1 MKKAKHL
8 CKTKYCRRSKN
19 GHRSLCNTCEAR
31 AYRARHP
38 IKYVYDTLKRNAKR
52 RDKIFT
58 ITLVDFT
65 EFIAGTDY
73 LERRGR
79 KNENL
84 TIDRIDNNKGYIL
97 GNLRVMTN
105 LENKKKY
112 VEWFRNREVLEGDIV
127 VGDNSNLPF

>member
-1 MKKAKHL
+1 MKKKIK
-8 CKTKYCRRSKN
+8 CKTPYCRRKKN
-19 GHRSLCNTCEAR
+19 GHRTHCSTCEAR
-31 AYRARHP
+31 RYRKAHP